1 VNQPTAA
8 RAQQAATAAPLSE
21 ITAGVDDY
29 ALPASHR
36 RSIEPMAAIGALVL
50 ITALFLGLAG
60 DLGASDDILAAQQEA
75 AAAASAA
82 PGYVPF

>member
-60 DLGASDDILAAQQEA
+60 DLLAAQQEA